1 MTRFAFRLAIKHS
14 IHCLKQLGLDFNSLM
29 NNSSFFF
36 VFIERLHH
44 VKTHLMLSDEEN
56 ALEKDETFEGEYQ
69 HMEEAN
75 ERQNR
80 KGYLKK

>member
-1 MTRFAFRLAIKHS
+1 
-14 IHCLKQLGLDFNSLM
+14 
-29 NNSSFFF
+29 
-36 VFIERLHH
+36 LHH